1 MDVHR
6 LDRIFKPQRIA
17 LVGVTE
23 NPKGVSGT
31 VLRNLVGSG
40 FRGVVYPVNPACE
53 AVAGVSCYPSVRE
66 LPRTPD
72 LAVVCSPAEE
82 VPAVVRACGEAGIL
96 GLVIVS
102 AGFRETGPAGAALEE
117 RVLAEARRFDG
128 MRIVGPNCLGIIVPA
143 LDLNATFALG
153 MPKPG
158 KVAFIS
164 QSGALCT
171 SVLDWALEQG
181 IGFSHFVSI
190 GNMLDVD
197 FGDLIDYFGEDEQTE
212 SVILYVESLRNARK
226 FMTAA
231 RAFARTKPIVAYKAG
246 RFPESARAA
255 ASHTG
260 ALASED
266 AIYEA
271 AFERA
276 GIARVFEIGDL
287 FNCAELVGRHRGPA
301 GPRLAIVTNA
311 GGPGVMATDALIARD
326 GILAELSPETVAKLD
341 EALPPA
347 WSHGNPV
354 DVLGDATSRRYAKA
368 TAAVLADPG
377 VDAVLAILTP
387 QAMTNPSA
395 TARELGALAATTSKP
410 ILAAWLGGKSV
421 REGLGILTRAG
432 VASYGTPEEAVKAF
446 MTLVAYARNLE
457 ILYETPRDVPVTFTL
472 DRAELRTRFESLIP
486 PSGDTLSEAASK
498 SLLEAYGIPVT
509 RPQPAATPNDAVAIA
524 DRIGYPVVAKL
535 LSPDVTHKSDVG
547 GVALGLADGAAVRA
561 AFERIVGNARERVP
575 GARIE
580 GITVQPMVSA
590 GDGVEVILGAKTD
603 PVFGAVILAG
613 LGGVSAEVFGDRALG
628 LPPLSERL
636 ARRMLESLRA
646 WPLLRGFR
654 GRPAVDVDRLIEI
667 LMRLSYLV
675 ADCPEI
681 RELDVNPLLVTPS
694 GAIALDAR
702 VIVDRAAIAHPGK
715 PYAHLA
721 LRPYPD
727 EYVHPA
733 SLPDGARLVLR
744 PIRPEDE
751 PMWKAMLASCS
762 RETIYSRFRYM
773 FQWSTHQAATRYCF
787 IDYDREIA
795 IVAETADGDERRL
808 VGVGRLVAD
817 PDHESV
823 EYAVLVTDAW
833 QNRGLGSVLTD
844 YCLEIASGWGAKR
857 IVAQTTSDNRRMIT
871 LFERRGF
878 ELTPAEDGMVDVS
891 KPLGVETQAE
901 VPAPT
906 ES

>member
-1 MDVHR
+1 MDVHK
-6 LDRIFKPQRIA
+6 LDRIFKPHRIA
-17 LVGVTE
+17 LVGVSE
-23 NPKGVSGT
+23 NPRSVSGT

-53 AVAGVSCYPSVRE
+53 AVAGVPCYPTVGD

-72 LAVVCSPAEE
+72 LAVVCSPAGE
-82 VPAVVRACGEAGIL
+82 VPSVVRACGEAGIL
-96 GLVIVS
+96 GLVILS
-102 AGFRETGPAGAALEE
+102 AGFRETGAAGAELE
-117 RVLAEARRFDG
+117 RQVAAEARRFDG
-128 MRIVGPNCLGIIVPA
+128 MRVVGPNCLGIIVPS

-158 KVAFIS
+158 KVAFVS

-171 SVLDWALEQG
+171 SVLDWAIEQG

-190 GNMLDVD
+190 GNMLDVE

-212 SVILYVESLRNARK
+212 SVILYVESLRNARR

-276 GIARVFEIGDL
+276 GIARVFEIGDV
-287 FNCAELVGRHRGPA
+287 FACAELVGRHRGPA

-326 GILAELSPETVAKLD
+326 GVLAELSPATAARLD
-341 EALPPA
+341 ETLPPA

-354 DVLGDATSRRYAKA
+354 DVLGDANSKRYAKA
-368 TAAVLADPG
+368 VATVLADPG

-395 TARELGALAATTSKP
+395 TAREVGALASTTAKP
-410 ILAAWLGGKSV
+410 ILAAWLGGRSV
-421 REGLGILTRAG
+421 REGLQILTKAG
-432 VASYGTPEEAVKAF
+432 VASYETPEDAVKAF

-472 DRAELRTRFESLIP
+472 DRAEMRARFEALLAGG
-486 PSGDTLSEAASK
+486 GDVLSEADSK

-509 RPQPAATPNDAVAIA
+509 RPDPAATADEAVAA
-524 DRIGYPVVAKL
+524 AERIGYPVVAKL

-561 AFERIVGNARERVP
+561 AFDRIVAGARARRP

-580 GITVQPMVSA
+580 GVTVQPMIS
-590 GDGVEVILGAKTD
+590 GDGGVEVIVGAKTD
-603 PVFGAVILAG
+603 PVFGAVLLAG

-628 LPPLSERL
+628 LPPLNERL
-636 ARRMLESLRA
+636 ARRMLESLKA
-646 WPLLRGFR
+646 WPLLSGFR
-654 GRPAVDVDRLIEI
+654 GRPAVDVDKLVEI

-681 RELDVNPLLVTPS
+681 RELDVNPLLATPA
-694 GAIALDAR
+694 GVIALDAR
-702 VIVDRAAIAHPGK
+702 VIVDRSAAASPGK

-727 EYVHPA
+727 EYVRSA
-733 SLPDGARLVLR
+733 ALPDGAPLVLR

-751 PMWKAMLASCS
+751 PAWMAMLASCS

-773 FQWSTHQAATRYCF
+773 FQWSTHQAAIRYCF
-787 IDYDREIA
+787 VDYDREIA
-795 IVAETADGDERRL
+795 IVAETGEGDGRRL

-833 QNRGLGSVLTD
+833 QGRGLGALLTD
-844 YCLEIASGWGAKR
+844 YCLEIAAGWGAKR
-857 IVAQTTSDNRRMIT
+857 MVAQTTSDNRRMLA

-878 ELTPAEDGMVDVS
+878 AMDPAEDGLVNVS
-891 KPLGVETQAE
+891 KPLGVEE
-901 VPAPT
+901 PVPAG
-906 ES
+906 

>member
-1 MDVHR
+1 MDVHK
-6 LDRIFKPQRIA
+6 LDTIFKPQRIA
-17 LVGVTE
+17 LVGVSE
-23 NPKGVSGT
+23 NPKSVSGT

-82 VPAVVRACGEAGIL
+82 VPGVVRACGEAGIL
-96 GLVIVS
+96 GVVIVS
-102 AGFRETGPAGAALEE
+102 AGFRETGAAGAALEE

-143 LDLNATFALG
+143 LDLNATFSLG

-276 GIARVFEIGDL
+276 GIARVFEIGEV

-326 GILAELSPETVAKLD
+326 GVLAELSPATTAKLD
-341 EALPPA
+341 EILPPA

-354 DVLGDATSRRYAKA
+354 DVLGDANSRRYAKA

-387 QAMTNPSA
+387 QAMTNPGA
-395 TARELGALAATTSKP
+395 TAKEIGALAGTTTKP
-410 ILAAWLGGKSV
+410 ILAAWVGGRSV
-421 REGLGILTRAG
+421 WEGLQILTRAG

-472 DRAELRTRFESLIP
+472 DRAELRRRFEALIP
-486 PSGDTLSEAASK
+486 AHGDTLSEAASK
-498 SLLEAYGIPVT
+498 TLLEAYGIPVT
-509 RPQPAATPNDAVAIA
+509 RPEPAATADEAVSAA

-535 LSPDVTHKSDVG
+535 LSPNVTHKSDVG

-561 AFERIVGNARERVP
+561 AFGRIVGSARERVP
-575 GARIE
+575 GVRIE
-580 GITVQPMVSA
+580 GITVQPMASSD
-590 GDGVEVILGAKTD
+590 GGVEVILGAKTD
-603 PVFGAVILAG
+603 PVFGAVLLAG

-646 WPLLRGFR
+646 WPLLNGFR
-654 GRPAVDVDRLIEI
+654 GRPAVAVDRLIEVLI
-667 LMRLSYLV
+667 RLSYLV

-681 RELDVNPLLVTPS
+681 RELDVNPLLVTPK
-694 GAIALDAR
+694 GVVALDAR
-702 VIVDRAAIAHPGK
+702 VIVGRAAIARPGK

-727 EYVHPA
+727 EYVRAA

-751 PMWKAMLASCS
+751 PAWKAMLASCS

-773 FQWSTHQAATRYCF
+773 FQWSTHQAAIRYCF
-787 IDYDREIA
+787 VDYDREIA
-795 IVAETADGDERRL
+795 IVAEAEDGDERRL

-833 QNRGLGSVLTD
+833 QNRRLGALLTD
-844 YCLEIASGWGAKR
+844 YCLEIAAGWGAKR
-857 IVAQTTSDNRRMIT
+857 MVAQTTSDNRRMLA

-878 ELTPAEDGMVDVS
+878 VLTPSEDGLVDVS
-891 KPLGVETQAE
+891 KPLGEE
-901 VPAPT
+901 KPAAR
-906 ES
+906 